1 MESNSAS
8 TVSFK
13 LTHRAEHGGEPV
25 IDQDAFSVLESLADD
40 DDPDLVN
47 EIIELFLEDSATRM
61 SQIEVGHQDGK
72 ADSIRAAAHALKSAS
87 ANVGALSFS
96 SICASLESAASG
108 SNESELSELVTSALK
123 MYADVRS
130 ALDGSPA
137 TDR

>member
-1 MESNSAS
+1 MESNPAI
-8 TVSFK
+8 TVSFS

-25 IDQDAFSVLESLADD
+25 IDQDAFSVLESLADE
-40 DDPDLVN
+40 DDPDLVK
-47 EIIELFLEDSATRM
+47 EIIELFLEDSAMRM
-61 SQIEVGHQDGK
+61 SQIEVGHQDGQ

-96 SICASLESAASG
+96 STCASLESAASAV
-108 SNESELSELVTSALK
+108 NESELSELVASALK

-137 TDR
+137 MDR